1 MNTKYIEHEIS
12 KIIEYMRCLWVID
25 DDVESLNTT
34 IAFLDS
40 IDIDFT
46 TDEALKIIL
55 LQIKTNLEKLNIHP
69 DEEGEWINL
78 KSLVIKDL
86 DKLIEDGKFK

>member
-1 MNTKYIEHEIS
+1 MNTRQIEHEIS

-25 DDVESLNTT
+25 DDENSLNGS
-34 IAFLDS
+34 IALLDS

-46 TDEALKIIL
+46 TDDALKTIL